1 MTDNKQLL
9 DVEDQLVSLEFGA
22 LQALVD
28 GVTAEGIL
36 SVSRIKGCGGGRR
49 N

>member
-9 DVEDQLVSLEFGA
+9 DVEDQLASPEFGA
-22 LQALVD
+22 SQALVD

-36 SVSRIKGCGGGRR
+36 SVSRIKGCGGRSR